1 MNENNDKSQTL
12 EFKTVKE
19 EKVRLDRSSED
30 VYSSR
35 RRNDS
40 YREETKRSDKKLV
53 IVAVILSVLL
63 IIAII
68 SGAIIISSGNK
79 KAEENLPAV
88 KPEEIMP
95 EEEAE
100 PEKDIVLVY
109 NIVFYGESV
118 IEKDGQYTIFADLLN
133 NSFEKE
139 DNRKL
144 IINDETD
151 IRENG
156 KRISSEGLVYL
167 IESMVGEQ
175 IVFEGEIRDKDNV
188 LLSVSFD
195 GSFREELKGEEEQ
208 EEENSPE
215 TPEEEQTEE
224 NQLPPETVENTD
236 AEAVTIN

>member
-12 EFKTVKE
+12 EFKPVRE
-19 EKVRLDRSSED
+19 EKERVDRSSED
-30 VYSSR
+30 VYSSK
-35 RRNDS
+35 RRNES
-40 YREETKRSDKKLV
+40 YKQEPKGSDKKLV
-53 IVAVILSVLL
+53 IIAIVLSVLL

-68 SGAIIISSGNK
+68 AGAIIISSENK
-79 KAEENLPAV
+79 KVENDPPVAVLEE
-88 KPEEIMP
+88 EEIP
-95 EEEAE
+95 EEEPE
-100 PEKDIVLVY
+100 PEKDIILVY

-118 IEKDGQYTIFADLLN
+118 MEKDGQYTIFADLLN
-133 NSFEKE
+133 NAFEKE

-156 KRISSEGLVYL
+156 KRISKDGLVYL

-195 GSFREELKGEEEQ
+195 GSFREELNQQEET
-208 EEENSPE
+208 EEENEE
-215 TPEEEQTEE
+215 TPKEEKPEE

-236 AEAVTIN
+236 TEAITIN